1 LLAKTGYGVSLTWIS
16 QIASLLI
23 ALGYLLVAGIYG
35 GWGTGL
41 GFAVILS
48 LPLACIWFPEEMGSI
63 ATIRMRAASESSG
76 SLIVIG
82 GWCLLLGPILLA
94 LLG

>member
-1 LLAKTGYGVSLTWIS
+1 VSLTWIS

-23 ALGYLLVAGIYG
+23 ALCYLLVAGIYG

-48 LPLACIWFPEEMGSI
+48 LPLACIWFPEEMGAI
-63 ATIRMRAASESSG
+63 ATIRMHAASESSG